1 MELLSGK
8 AVASALFSEC
18 AEAMNEIRESGLRPP
33 LIHVFQF
40 GNDPSSSA
48 YVKRIGANC
57 SRFGI
62 GFEYFVF
69 DERNAFRERLA
80 ASNDDPEV
88 SAVMLQ
94 QPLPRDLA
102 DCVDTI
108 PYLKDVEGVTANSL
122 GRLFKGEDCLKPCTA
137 QAVIEIIDRY
147 GIDAE
152 GKKVVV
158 AGRSNIVGKP
168 LSILFL
174 NKNATVTVCHSKTAN
189 LAAELKSGDIAVIS
203 IGRANFVTDG
213 MIAENAVVID
223 VGTNYS
229 GDKVTGDVDFDKVCN
244 KVSKITPVP
253 GGVGAVTNAVLIKN
267 IITSYNFQS
276 KHGAQRKTAFRH
288 TEF

>member
-8 AVASALFSEC
+8 TAASALFSEC
-18 AEAMNEIRESGLRPP
+18 TEAMNEIRESGLRPP

-57 SRFGI
+57 DRFGI

-69 DERNAFRERLA
+69 DDRDEFRARLA
-80 ASNDDPEV
+80 ASNDNPEV

-94 QPLPRDLA
+94 QPLPRDLT
-102 DCVDTI
+102 DCIDTI
-108 PYLKDVEGVTANSL
+108 PYLKDVEGVTSDSL
-122 GRLFKGEDCLKPCTA
+122 GRLFKGEDCLPPCTA
-137 QAVIEIIDRY
+137 QAVMEIIDRY
-147 GIDAE
+147 EIETE
-152 GKKVVV
+152 GKKVVIV
-158 AGRSNIVGKP
+158 GRSNIVGKP
-168 LSILFL
+168 LSMLFL

-203 IGRANFVTDG
+203 IGRANFVTDE
-213 MIAENAVVID
+213 MIAENAIVID

-229 GDKVTGDVDFDKVCN
+229 GDKLTGDVDFDKVCN

-276 KHGAQRKTAFRH
+276 EHGVQRKNAYGH
-288 TEF
+288 TGF